1 MFKPNSFFS
10 FAFSAKQCV
19 TSIKTALLV
28 GTILN
33 LINQWPA
40 ITGSESINLVQ
51 FCLTYLVPYCVAT
64 YAGAKA
70 SIQLLESN
78 KP

>member
-10 FAFSAKQCV
+10 FAFSAKQSA

-40 ITGSESINLVQ
+40 ITGSEPVNLVQ
-51 FCLTYLVPYCVAT
+51 CCLTYLVPYCVAT

-70 SIQLLESN
+70 STQLLDSN
-78 KP
+78 KI